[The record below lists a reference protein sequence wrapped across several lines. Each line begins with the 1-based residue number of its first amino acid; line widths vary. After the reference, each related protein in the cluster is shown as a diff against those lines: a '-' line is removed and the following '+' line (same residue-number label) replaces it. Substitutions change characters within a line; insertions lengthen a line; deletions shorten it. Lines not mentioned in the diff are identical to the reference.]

1 MNDSDILTLLEG
13 SEEYFGS
20 YTFVK
25 KESAVIKSDGIIISE
40 SSTMVEVIS
49 FGQRTLMEQDI
60 FEEFDDNLSWL

>member
-40 SSTMVEVIS
+40 SSTVVEVMS
-49 FGQRTLMEQDI
+49 FGRRTLMEQDI
-60 FEEFDDNLSWL
+60 FENFDDDLSWL